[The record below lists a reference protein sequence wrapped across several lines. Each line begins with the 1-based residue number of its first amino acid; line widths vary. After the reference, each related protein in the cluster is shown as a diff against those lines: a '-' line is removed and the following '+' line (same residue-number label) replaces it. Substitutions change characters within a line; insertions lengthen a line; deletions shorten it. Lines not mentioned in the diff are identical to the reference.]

1 MQPVFHA
8 TLAQQCIDSM
18 IETTPISK
26 VNSVNSVT
34 GTATPQLAKI
44 ASRILAGSFLFED
57 LDPELLAQLSNQ
69 ASVRRMDDGELLF
82 EKGAPADGLYAVE
95 AGKIRI
101 STVSYTG
108 KEIVLN
114 VLAPG
119 AVFGEIALLDGEP
132 RTATAR
138 AVGPTRLLFISRDDF
153 FEIFDR
159 EAPLRRHIT
168 ALLCRRLRWVS
179 DLLEDAN
186 FLDLTGR
193 LVKRLLWL
201 AERHGGPDPEGIRIA
216 LPLSQQELGLML
228 GVTREAV
235 NKKLRDLEKRDLITR
250 RDGRLVIRD
259 TDGLKNLLA
268 DAIKS

>member
-1 MQPVFHA
+1 M
-8 TLAQQCIDSM
+8 
-18 IETTPISK
+18 
-26 VNSVNSVT
+26 NSVNTLT
-34 GTATPQLAKI
+34 GSTSPQLTKI

-57 LDPELLAQLSNQ
+57 LDPELLEQLSNQ
-69 ASVRRMDDGELLF
+69 ATVRRLEDGQLLF

-95 AGKIRI
+95 AGKVRI
-101 STVSYTG
+101 SSVSETG

-138 AVGPTRLLFISRDDF
+138 AVGPTRFLFISRDAF

-179 DLLEDAN
+179 SLLEDAN
-186 FLDLTGR
+186 FLDLMAR
-193 LVKRLLWL
+193 LIKRILWL

-235 NKKLRDLEKRDLITR
+235 NKKLRELEKRDLITR
-250 RDGRLVIRD
+250 RDGRLVIKDR
-259 TDGLKNLLA
+259 DGLNQLLA
-268 DAIKS
+268 DAIRN

>member
-1 MQPVFHA
+1 
-8 TLAQQCIDSM
+8 
-18 IETTPISK
+18 
-26 VNSVNSVT
+26 
-34 GTATPQLAKI
+34 
-44 ASRILAGSFLFED
+44 
-57 LDPELLAQLSNQ
+57 
-69 ASVRRMDDGELLF
+69 
-82 EKGAPADGLYAVE
+82 
-95 AGKIRI
+95 
-101 STVSYTG
+101 
-108 KEIVLN
+108 
-114 VLAPG
+114 
-119 AVFGEIALLDGEP
+119 
-132 RTATAR
+132 
-138 AVGPTRLLFISRDDF
+138 
-153 FEIFDR
+153 
-159 EAPLRRHIT
+159 
-168 ALLCRRLRWVS
+168 LCRRLRWVS

-201 AERHGGPDPEGIRIA
+201 AERLGGRGLINNRIA